1 MSKHLSYFYRRIE
14 PDNSHPTGGA
24 ADRREAVVFAT
35 PRGRRPGGKHSI
47 KPSVKRDKQSTRSR
61 DSAAP
66 DGAAGSRTSTSSTSA
81 KSAKTCD
88 RQSSASA
95 SRTDDSFARAL
106 YAEYSGIL
114 LAVVLRL
121 TGGDRQW
128 AEDVV
133 QETLLRAWRN
143 AEGLVQHE
151 SRSLMPW
158 LATVARRIVIND
170 HWRGRGTRPH
180 GVDDALP
187 TMFAV
192 PDDTERTLQRI
203 VIEEALAVLSPAH
216 RQVIVEVYLRG
227 RTVEE
232 VARMIGIP
240 SGTVKS
246 RTFYAMRVMRAALQ
260 SRGVTL

>member
-1 MSKHLSYFYRRIE
+1 MF
-14 PDNSHPTGGA
+14 
-24 ADRREAVVFAT
+24 VT
-35 PRGRRPGGKHSI
+35 PRGQKPRGKPTI
-47 KPSVKRDKQSTRSR
+47 KPTIKRDGQSARPHH
-61 DSAAP
+61 SAAP
-66 DGAAGSRTSTSSTSA
+66 GRSADPRSTESSG
-81 KSAKTCD
+81 
-88 RQSSASA
+88 RPSSASA

-114 LAVVLRL
+114 LAVALRL
-121 TGGDRQW
+121 TSGDRQW

-143 AEGLVQHE
+143 AERLVQHE
-151 SRSLMPW
+151 PRGLMPW

-170 HWRGRGTRPH
+170 RLRGRGTSQQ
-180 GVDDALP
+180 GFDDTLP
-187 TMFAV
+187 VTLAV

-216 RQVIVEVYLRG
+216 RQVIVETYLHG
-227 RTVEE
+227 RTVDE

-240 SGTVKS
+240 PGTVKS
-246 RTFYAMRVMRAALQ
+246 RTFYAIRVMRAALQ